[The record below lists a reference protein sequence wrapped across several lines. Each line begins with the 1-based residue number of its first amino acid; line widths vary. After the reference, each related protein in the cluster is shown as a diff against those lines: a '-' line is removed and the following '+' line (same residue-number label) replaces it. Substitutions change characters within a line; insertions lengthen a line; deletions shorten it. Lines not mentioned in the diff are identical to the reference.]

1 MKSRSAMKRR
11 GERGQSLVES
21 ALVLAAFLGLVLGI
35 VDVGQLLFERQTL
48 AERVHQA
55 SRWGAI
61 HRYDPQ
67 AIRNVV
73 LYGTAQPSEGAA
85 PVFGLSGSSVQVADP
100 GCPGPDCRVTVSIPG
115 RGVRSVEPVE

>member
-1 MKSRSAMKRR
+1 MKRGR
-11 GERGQSLVES
+11 RGQSLVES

-55 SRWGAI
+55 ARWGAM
-61 HRYDPQ
+61 HPYDTR

-73 LYGTAQPSEGAA
+73 LYGTPQPGIEAI
-85 PVFGLSGSSVQVADP
+85 PVLGLASDAVQVANP
-100 GCPGPDCRVTVSIPG
+100 GCPGTDCRISVAITG

>member
-1 MKSRSAMKRR
+1 MKKGR
-11 GERGQSLVES
+11 RGQSLVES

-55 SRWGAI
+55 ARWGAM
-61 HRYDPQ
+61 HPYDTR

-73 LYGTAQPSEGAA
+73 LYGTAQPGSEAR
-85 PVFGLSGSSVQVADP
+85 PVLGLASDAVQVANP
-100 GCPGPDCRVTVSIPG
+100 GCPGTDCRVTVAISG

>member
-1 MKSRSAMKRR
+1 MKRGR
-11 GERGQSLVES
+11 RGQSLVES

-55 SRWGAI
+55 ARWGAM
-61 HRYDPQ
+61 HPYDTR

-73 LYGTAQPSEGAA
+73 LYGTAQPGSEAI
-85 PVFGLSGSSVQVADP
+85 PVLGLASDAVQVANP
-100 GCPGPDCRVTVSIPG
+100 GCPGTDCRISVAVAG

>member
-1 MKSRSAMKRR
+1 MKKR

-48 AERVHQA
+48 AERAQQA

-61 HRYDPQ
+61 HPYDPG

-73 LYGTAQPSEGAA
+73 LYGTAQPTDQAT
-85 PVFGLSGSSVQVADP
+85 PVFGLTSDAVQVANP
-100 GCPGPDCRVTVSIPG
+100 GCPGTDCRVMVSISG

>member
-1 MKSRSAMKRR
+1 MKRR
-11 GERGQSLVES
+11 SERGQSLVES

-61 HRYDPQ
+61 HRYDAR

-73 LYGTAQPSEGAA
+73 LYGTAQPSAGTA
-85 PVFGLSGSSVQVADP
+85 PVFGLSEDAVQVANP
-100 GCPGPDCRVTVSIPG
+100 GCPGADCRVTVSIPG

>member
-1 MKSRSAMKRR
+1 MKRR

-55 SRWGAI
+55 SRWGAM
-61 HRYDPQ
+61 HRYDPR

-73 LYGTAQPSEGAA
+73 LYGTSQPSAGAR
-85 PVFGLSGSSVQVADP
+85 PVFGLASETVLVANP
-100 GCPGPDCRVTVSIPG
+100 GCPGTDCRVTVSIPG